1 MNDISFYCPPTLLL
15 FHIIAFSLLL
25 LFLPPSY
32 FSMSYFRLR
41 CDAQSTV
48 VSAIETTY
56 TTTDW
61 STILATDDETECSTQ
76 QETLVTAL
84 DATIGTTP
92 FTPYNT
98 AQ

>member
-1 MNDISFYCPPTLLL
+1 MNDY
-15 FHIIAFSLLL
+15 
-25 LFLPPSY
+25 FLPLSPYLVAIPSHC
-32 FSMSYFRLR
+32 FFAAPAVPPSFISLSYFRLR

-61 STILATDDETECSTQ
+61 STLLATNDETECSTQ